1 MHRFCLSTKNSCASA
16 CAMPMDSTESDIA
29 VREWALDDRVMHLR
43 EWGTDTIH
51 VLPPPPEVGLANL
64 TVGSATTCTLQ
75 LHDSTG
81 HISRLHASL
90 VQSDPVRWQL
100 HDLGSKN
107 GIRLDGARCSRV
119 ELAAGDEIGIGSL
132 TLIAESRRSVEL
144 REFFARLLGWRSEH
158 IQVVDLALHAIHMAA
173 PRRSALVL
181 RGDGDLV
188 PIARAIHRRAFGA
201 DRPFIVA
208 DPRRRRGK

>member
-1 MHRFCLSTKNSCASA
+1 MT
-16 CAMPMDSTESDIA
+16 MDSTKTDIA
-29 VREWALDDRVMHLR
+29 VREWSPDDRVMRLR

-64 TVGSATTCTLQ
+64 PVASSTPCTLQ

-119 ELAAGDEIGIGSL
+119 ELAAGDEIGIGRL
-132 TLIAESRRSVEL
+132 TPVAEGSRP
-144 REFFARLLGWRSEH
+144 G
-158 IQVVDLALHAIHMAA
+158 ALT
-173 PRRSALVL
+173 
-181 RGDGDLV
+181 
-188 PIARAIHRRAFGA
+188 
-201 DRPFIVA
+201 
-208 DPRRRRGK
+208 